1 VRRFSKYRLALGGIA
16 LLPAVFSLP
25 GVRREFC
32 PAGLCRFLEYY
43 RAAENTNA
51 PLTFRERVVYSL
63 SQADAADKPR
73 TADAIV
79 RPDAF

>member
-1 VRRFSKYRLALGGIA
+1 M
-16 LLPAVFSLP
+16 
-25 GVRREFC
+25 
-32 PAGLCRFLEYY
+32 EYY

-79 RPDAF
+79 RRDAF